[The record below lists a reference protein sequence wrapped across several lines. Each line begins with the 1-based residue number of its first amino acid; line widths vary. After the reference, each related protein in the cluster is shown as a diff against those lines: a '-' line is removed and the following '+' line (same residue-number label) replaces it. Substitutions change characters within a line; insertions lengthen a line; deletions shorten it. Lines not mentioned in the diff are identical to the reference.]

1 VRRGKMGEGPAWER
15 RLKRAPGESII
26 SAISVGAVFILI
38 GLIFILALPN
48 SLWDSTI
55 GFFTS
60 LTGDVVPGIG
70 IILPAPTNPGGHAV
84 FYTAV
89 FQFSLG
95 LTFLQILVLLL
106 RFGFVSRIP
115 KLAET
120 VGNLVFW
127 IGASYLAYTYLN
139 SSTTLKTWFAFW
151 AGIIIVLGMSI
162 VARAAVRLAKR

>member
-15 RLKRAPGESII
+15 RLKRGPGESII
-26 SAISVGAVFILI
+26 SAISVGAGFILI
-38 GLIFILALPN
+38 GLVFILALPN
-48 SLWDSTI
+48 NLWDSTI

-60 LTGDVVPGIG
+60 LTGKAVPGLG
-70 IILPAPTNPGGHAV
+70 ITLPAPTNPGGHVV

-95 LTFLQILVLLL
+95 LALLQILVLFL
-106 RFGFVSRIP
+106 RFGFVSRIQ

-120 VGNLVFW
+120 IGNLVFW

-139 SSTTLKTWFAFW
+139 SSTTLNTWFAFW
-151 AGIIIVLGMSI
+151 AGILIVLGLSI
-162 VARAAVRLAKR
+162 VARAAIRLAKR